1 MNTLFSSPWATLRQF
16 PPSPLE
22 TAALALASYAI
33 YYILSALYALT
44 LSPLSRIPGPAS
56 RKFSYLPCAIASLRG
71 RESHAVRDLHARYG
85 PVVRVSPEMVSFAG
99 PTAWKEI
106 YGYPGVKKFKK
117 SGYRQLR
124 PGVPD
129 LLTANGTDHAR
140 QRAALNRAFS
150 DRALR
155 EQEHY
160 FQDHVRLFLE
170 RLEARAERQED
181 VNLVQWVEFLAFD
194 VIGTLAFSSS
204 FGCLQEEKY
213 HPWVTL
219 LMDFFKS
226 THYVLTARLF
236 GVFFPLVFA
245 SASIRR
251 NLAKGQ
257 EHLRRSYEKVQQ
269 RLRMEENEERND
281 FWTYISRQN
290 EQKGGSMSVEEMEVN
305 AALLI
310 PAGSDTISTTI
321 SGCLYLLLKNP
332 GALARLRKEIQGNFT
347 AEEDITMARL
357 ASLPYIRAVID
368 EALRLYPPLS
378 GDLRRE
384 VPPEGAVVCGHFLPG
399 GTIISVYAL
408 AANLLESNF
417 AQPTRFTPERWLPEV
432 SEEGKPTWASEDRL
446 EACQPFSVGPR
457 NCIGMSL
464 AYAEAKLILARLLF
478 RFDVELL
485 DDGFEI
491 EKQKVYIMWEK
502 PPLNVRLRKRAKEGK
517 S

>member
-1 MNTLFSSPWATLRQF
+1 ML
-16 PPSPLE
+16 
-22 TAALALASYAI
+22 YAI
-33 YYILSALYALT
+33 YANT
-44 LSPLSRIPGPAS
+44 LSPLAKIPGPAT
-56 RKFSYLPCAIASLRG
+56 RRFSYLPCAIESLRG
-71 RESHAVRDLHARYG
+71 RESHAVRDLHAKYG

-155 EQEHY
+155 EQEPC
-160 FQDHVRLFLE
+160 FQHHIDMFLS
-170 RLEARAERQED
+170 RLEQRCDAREP
-181 VNLVQWVEFLAFD
+181 VNLVQWLEFLAFD

-204 FGCLQEEKY
+204 FGCLENQQY

-219 LMDFFKS
+219 LVNFFKS
-226 THYVLTARLF
+226 THYVLTARMF
-236 GVFFPLVFA
+236 GVFFPVVFA
-245 SASIRR
+245 VPSIRH
-251 NLAKGQ
+251 NLAMGE

-269 RLRMEENEERND
+269 RLAMPDDDDKGRRTD

-290 EQKGGSMSVEEMEVN
+290 EHKQDSMSVQEMEVN

-321 SGCLYLLLKNP
+321 AGCLYLLLKNP
-332 GALARLRKEIQGNFT
+332 ATLERLR
-347 AEEDITMARL
+347 AEMDAHFASERDITMPRL
-357 ASLPYIRAVID
+357 ASLPYVRAVVD
-368 EALRLYPPLS
+368 EALRIYPPLS

-384 VPPEGAVVCGHFLPG
+384 VPAGGAVVCGRPLPG

-408 AANLLESNF
+408 AANSLASNF
-417 AQPTRFTPERWLPEV
+417 AQPQRFAPERWLLPV
-432 SEEGKPTWASEDRL
+432 PEGKGKGQGHQGQGREGEGEGEGEGRPEWASGDHL

-457 NCIGMSL
+457 NCVGMSL

-478 RFDVELL
+478 RFDLELL
-485 DDGFEI
+485 DDAFEI
-491 EKQKVYIMWEK
+491 EKQRVYIMWEK
-502 PPLNVRLRKRAKEGK
+502 PPLRVRLTRR
-517 S
+517 SR